1 MTAKQPIAIG
11 GIPAVLW
18 GPSTG
23 KLFIAVHG
31 AQSHKDDT
39 VIAILAEE
47 ALQKGHQVL
56 SFDLPGHGDQRNEP
70 RLCGPQNCV
79 EDLGKIM
86 HYARTITGDISL
98 FGCSLG
104 AYFGMLACK
113 DISLRQALF
122 LSPVVD
128 MRRILHQMMARFD
141 ISEQRLKAEKE
152 IVTPAS
158 TLYWDDYQYVLK
170 HPVLWDTPTA
180 ILYGAQDDL
189 CEFAYV
195 KRFAENTRA
204 DFTILENCGHY
215 FHTKEHLAVY
225 RGWLA
230 EKIYS

>member
-1 MTAKQPIAIG
+1 MTAKQTTTID

-18 GPSTG
+18 EPETG
-23 KLFIAVHG
+23 KLFVAVHG
-31 AQSHKDDT
+31 AQSHKNDT

-47 ALQKGHQVL
+47 ALRKGHQIL
-56 SFDLPGHGDQRNEP
+56 SFDLPGHGERQIEP
-70 RLCGPQNCV
+70 RRCSPNNCV

-86 HYARTITGDISL
+86 YCARTITSGISL

-104 AYFGMLACK
+104 AYFGMLACN
-113 DISLRQALF
+113 DIPLRQALF

-128 MRRILHQMMARFD
+128 MQRILHQMMARFD
-141 ISEQRLKAEKE
+141 ISEQRLKEKQKIE
-152 IVTPAS
+152 
-158 TLYWDDYQYVLK
+158 TLYWDDYQYVLH

-189 CEFAYV
+189 CEFALM
-195 KRFAENTRA
+195 KTFAEKTRA
-204 DFTILENCGHY
+204 DFTIREDCGHY
-215 FHTKEHLAVY
+215 FHTKEHLAAY